1 MTITHA
7 VAGFGG
13 ILGPLDHVLPAGSVL
28 VIEEPELIAARGLR
42 DRLGDH
48 PCVGMLVPGHIHAE
62 DDAAGLIEAAER
74 PASLRAVIP
83 ANEYGVVAAAR
94 LAQAW
99 RVPGAGVQAALA
111 FRDKARLR
119 SAAAGHGIAQPR
131 WQLAAAPGAVAEFR
145 DRAGGECVLKPANRQ
160 ASLGVSLI
168 GPDDSVHAAW
178 QHAASVDESSMRT
191 GHMPQPRMLVEQ
203 RVHGPEVSVEALVS
217 AGRVVFQNVTA
228 KLVQAGPCPVE
239 IGQSVPAQLPPE
251 VVFALSEAVRL
262 LVRATGYG
270 SGVLHAEWILADG
283 GPYLVECAARMPG
296 DNIKDLI
303 DLAYGGDLIADY
315 VRVLEGADPG
325 RPPDPKRGVAI
336 RFLGQESGVV
346 AEVTGTDRVAAMAGV
361 QEVIVTAGAGGRI
374 QVPSS
379 SWQRAGHVMVTGSGG
394 AHAAALADDL
404 ARQIRIVTREDQ

>member
-28 VIEEPELIAARGLR
+28 VVEEPELIAARGLR
-42 DRLGDH
+42 DRIGDH
-48 PCVGMLVPGHIHAE
+48 PCLGMLVPGHIHAE
-62 DDAAGLIEAAER
+62 DDPAGLIQAIER
-74 PASLRAVIP
+74 PESLRAVIP
-83 ANEYGVVAAAR
+83 ANEYGVVAGAR
-94 LAQAW
+94 LAHAW
-99 RVPGAGVQAALA
+99 RVPGAGVKAALA

-119 SAAAGHGIAQPR
+119 MTAHGHGIAQPA
-131 WQLAAAPGAVAEFR
+131 WQLVEDPEAVAEFR

-168 GPDDSVHAAW
+168 GPNDSIHDAW

-191 GHMPQPRMLVEQ
+191 GYMPHPRMLVEQ

-217 AGRVVFQNVTA
+217 AGQVVFQNVTA
-228 KLVQAGPCPVE
+228 KLVQAGPYPVE
-239 IGQSVPAQLPPE
+239 IGQSLPAQLPAE
-251 VVFALSEAVRL
+251 LMSALSQALRR

-270 SGVLHAEWILADG
+270 TGVLHSEWILADG

-325 RPPDPKRGVAI
+325 RPPDPKRGAAV
-336 RFLGQESGVV
+336 RFLSQGSGVV
-346 AEVTGTDRVAAMAGV
+346 AEVTGLDLVTVAAGV
-361 QEVIVTAGAGGRI
+361 QEVIVTAEVGGRI
-374 QVPSS
+374 HRPRS
-379 SWQRAGHVMVTGSGG
+379 SWQRAGHVMVTGTDGTQ
-394 AHAAALADDL
+394 AAALADDL
-404 ARQIRIVTREDQ
+404 ARLIRIVTREDQ